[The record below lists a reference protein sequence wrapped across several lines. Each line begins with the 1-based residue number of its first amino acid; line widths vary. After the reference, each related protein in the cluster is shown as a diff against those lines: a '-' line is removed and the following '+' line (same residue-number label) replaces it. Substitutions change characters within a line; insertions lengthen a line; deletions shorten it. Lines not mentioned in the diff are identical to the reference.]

1 MLLPHRLSPFKPAF
15 PKTLTTLVR
24 TPPLPYLPGNAAQ
37 GEKPCREHWTCRT
50 SGITLGAL
58 SSNS

>member
-1 MLLPHRLSPFKPAF
+1 MSPIIPAF
-15 PKTLTTLVR
+15 LQPLTTLER
-24 TPPLPYLPGNAAQ
+24 TPLPHHPPGNASQ